1 MNISIEEV
9 NSWLMDFLLYY
20 GPKLLGAIAVLLIG
34 LWVINRLVHFSDKAM
49 EKRQVDD
56 SLRPF
61 LKSLF
66 GILLKLLLVIS
77 VMSMAGI
84 AMTSFIA
91 ILAAAGLAVGLA
103 LSGTLQNFAGGVLV
117 LLIKPFKK
125 GDYVEA
131 QGFSGTVDEIQIF
144 HTVLR
149 TPDNRIIMI
158 PNGPLSTGPVTNYSR
173 EQTRRVDF
181 TFGIAYGDEYNNARE
196 VISKMVA
203 ADDRILNEPEP
214 FIALKELADSSVNI
228 TVRVWTKAADY
239 WPVYW
244 DMHRNVYEQFPKND
258 LNFPYPQMDVHVSNN
273 DSQTN

>member
-1 MNISIEEV
+1 MNISIEEF

-34 LWVINRLVHFSDKAM
+34 FWVINRLVHFSDKAM
-49 EKRQVDD
+49 EKRQVDE

-61 LKSLF
+61 LRSLF

-77 VMSMAGI
+77 AMSMAGI

-91 ILAAAGLAVGLA
+91 IIAAAGLAVGLA